1 MNFRKLEEAFGSLGF
16 CRSEWLHD
24 GLDGSFF
31 GATITFNG
39 VKYFSL
45 KLFEEK
51 FEEVMEKG
59 IEEGWMTEEERL
71 VCYDMTV
78 FDTCNVRALLVTKH
92 VAGLYDDLKESLGL
106 RGVPIDVSL
115 YYLFEQHGYRDLSR
129 EQVSTLFL
137 LASLPSFYFPFD
149 AFLRIAGIIRDDYF
163 FEFNQLMKDEN
174 KTFEKVLPYLPNA
187 RLMMAISNIGGVVKT
202 LPAGKLPASMFD
214 LDILHCRHGKEEAL
228 TWSLGGRAT
237 PVRLVGSLRWGDT
250 QSYAPAWV
258 TNVRV
263 SGKHGDAE
271 YSVEFDYVE
280 DRWANERH
288 GEKQARIGIEFA
300 SMPSLNYRI
309 VPTFNEEGYISSV
322 ETIIGS
328 Y

>member
-1 MNFRKLEEAFGSLGF
+1 MNFRKLDEAFGSLGF

-24 GLDGSFF
+24 GRDGSFF
-31 GATITFNG
+31 GATITFHG

-51 FEEVMEKG
+51 FEEAMEKG
-59 IEEGWMTEEERL
+59 IEEGWMTEDERL

-78 FDTCNVRALLVTKH
+78 FGGSNVRALLVAKH
-92 VAGLYDDLKESLGL
+92 TAELYDDLKASLGL
-106 RGVPIDVSL
+106 RNAPIDISL
-115 YYLFEQHGYRDLSR
+115 YYLFEQHGYRDLSK

-149 AFLRIAGIIRDDYF
+149 AFERIAGIIRDDYF

-174 KTFEKVLPYLPNA
+174 KAFEKALPYLPNA
-187 RLMMAISNIGGVVKT
+187 RLMMAVANIGGAIKT
-202 LPAGKLPASMFD
+202 LSAGKLPASLFSP
-214 LDILHCRHGKEEAL
+214 DIFHCRHGKEEVLAR
-228 TWSLGGRAT
+228 TLGGRAT
-237 PVRLVGSLRWGDT
+237 PVRLVGSLTCRDVK
-250 QSYAPAWV
+250 SYAPAWV

-263 SGKHGDAE
+263 SGKHGDNE

-288 GEKQARIGIEFA
+288 GEKQARIGIEFVN
-300 SMPSLNYRI
+300 MPGLNYRI
-309 VPTFNEEGYISSV
+309 VPTFDEEGYICSV
-322 ETIIGS
+322 DSIAGS